1 VETTPSPTP
10 ETILP
15 SPQLATLANE
25 ANVTI
30 STQIVAY
37 ELDNP
42 TYTEAAREVAN
53 MATCAGDMDVLKV
66 FNNVSWKTIL
76 DNWGYVSSTLGAGQI
91 PYQNQLNFNDA
102 DKFMNYAKENNMPV
116 MSQFL
121 FYSQDMP
128 TDIESAKLS
137 KDNIFK
143 IVEYYVKARVL
154 KYRGQISAWNVT
166 NEVVAGKLYG
176 GESFKFWY
184 ASSWSDELIADV
196 YKWAHEVD
204 PNAQLLLSENNV
216 LDKSFDP
223 IGPDYISYLKKL
235 KEEGVPITTAG
246 LQNQFWVYDPP
257 NKSYMEQMI
266 KRIQALGL
274 NVMFT
279 ETTVSESAKY
289 TFWTDRPRAVGTI
302 TDLDQAQAKIYQDT
316 LQAALDTSSIFG
328 IFGFT
333 DAVSEFDSEPGNY
346 NAPDAKAMILDANF
360 QPKPAYDALVK
371 ALEAYIASK

>member
-1 VETTPSPTP
+1 
-10 ETILP
+10 
-15 SPQLATLANE
+15 
-25 ANVTI
+25 
-30 STQIVAY
+30 
-37 ELDNP
+37 
-42 TYTEAAREVAN
+42 
-53 MATCAGDMDVLKV
+53 MDVLKV